1 MTMYESPD
9 LHKRVERYE
18 AAVDELR
25 AAQQD
30 VRSVLV
36 DQLLFER
43 WQQIGA
49 EVGFVPARQDVA
61 EAFVNGHPDSGQQQ
75 QQPQQPGLV
84 PHPNQ
89 QIPQMSES
97 WAS

>member
-1 MTMYESPD
+1 MTIHEGAD

-25 AAQQD
+25 AAHED
-30 VRSVLV
+30 VKELLLDHV
-36 DQLLFER
+36 LFER

-49 EVGFVPARQDVA
+49 ELGFTVGHA
-61 EAFVNGHPDSGQQQ
+61 EGQQQ
-75 QQPQQPGLV
+75 DLQAM
-84 PHPNQ
+84 NQ
-89 QIPQMSES
+89 QIPQMAES

>member
-1 MTMYESPD
+1 MTIHEGAD

-25 AAQQD
+25 EAHRAVKD
-30 VRSVLV
+30 VLTDNV
-36 DQLLFER
+36 LFER

-49 EVGFVPARQDVA
+49 ELGFSASPEPT
-61 EAFVNGHPDSGQQQ
+61 EA
-75 QQPQQPGLV
+75 QPQQRELAAV
-84 PHPNQ
+84 NHHHDA
-89 QIPQMSES
+89 